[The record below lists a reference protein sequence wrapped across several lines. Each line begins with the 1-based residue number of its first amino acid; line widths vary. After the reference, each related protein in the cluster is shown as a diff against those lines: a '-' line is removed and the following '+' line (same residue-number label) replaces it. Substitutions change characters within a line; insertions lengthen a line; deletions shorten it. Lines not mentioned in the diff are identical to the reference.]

1 MTHQVSPLGI
11 VGLGALGRAVET
23 FLIPEKN
30 KTPSAILFAVK
41 AFDLD
46 SALRGEASKWPL
58 EIPFVTLSNGYVSP
72 LLENLLPVLHPRPI
86 HVGMTTIGSTI
97 GVDGSL
103 TVFSNHSVTAWG
115 PIGPK
120 CPPPTPEEMARLR
133 LFPNGQW
140 HNDMRPLLR
149 QKWLYNVVINSLCA
163 VYRLPSNGMLIAHR
177 TEAEDVL
184 AEALELAHLLWKDV
198 PWDSAKDNPQ
208 ELIERLWSVITAT
221 SGNENSMVRDLR
233 LKKQTESLYLAGV
246 AQNYDG
252 FAKLKKLHHQIIT
265 R

>member
-23 FLIPEKN
+23 FLRPEHN
-30 KTPSAILFAVK
+30 KTPSAILFTVK

-46 SALRGEASKWPL
+46 TALRGEAAGWPL
-58 EIPFVTLSNGYVSP
+58 DIPFVTLSNGYISP
-72 LLENLLPVLHPRPI
+72 ILENLLPVLHPRQI

-97 GVDGSL
+97 GLDGKV
-103 TVFSNHSVTAWG
+103 TVFSNNTVTAWG
-115 PIGPK
+115 PIASNF
-120 CPPPTPEEMARLR
+120 PPPTPGELARLR

-149 QKWLYNVVINSLCA
+149 QKWLFNVVINTLCA
-163 VYRLPSNGMLIAHR
+163 VYGLRSNGLLSAHR

-184 AEALELAHLLWKDV
+184 CEATELADLLWKDV
-198 PWDSAKDNPQ
+198 PWDVSGQQ
-208 ELIERLWSVITAT
+208 ELSKQLWSVITVT

-233 LKKQTESLYLAGV
+233 LKKQTESHYLAGV
-246 AQNYDG
+246 ARNYDG
-252 FAKLKKLHHQIIT
+252 FEKLKKLHQQIVA